1 MTVLGTNRRRLAEK
15 RDLYGAFLGQAPS
28 RGSVP
33 REVSKT
39 NRGASGIHRTASAVR
54 RAAVRSSR
62 RRAPLVVPVP
72 TTVSG
77 VDVGRYRPDVER
89 TIYFCCLEALQN
101 TYKHAETATA
111 AHVRVAARGR
121 ELTFKVTDNGVGF
134 EVGTIARGA
143 GLRNMRDRVA
153 SLRGS
158 LMIDAARGR
167 GACITGAIPLTAAS
181 SALAGG
187 ADTFGRTSLPHAGD

>member
-1 MTVLGTNRRRLAEK
+1 
-15 RDLYGAFLGQAPS
+15 
-28 RGSVP
+28 
-33 REVSKT
+33 
-39 NRGASGIHRTASAVR
+39 VR

-62 RRAPLVVPVP
+62 RRAPLVVLATPLP

-89 TIYFCCLEALQN
+89 TIYLCCLEALQN

-121 ELTFKVTDNGVGF
+121 ELTLEVTDNGVGF

-153 SLRGS
+153 SLGGS

-167 GACITGAIPLTAAS
+167 GKCITGAIPLTAAS
-181 SALAGG
+181 RPLPGALTPSAGQA
-187 ADTFGRTSLPHAGD
+187 FRTPATSHSLPRDA